1 MGVGD
6 LLRSIREGDAGTED
20 GVDAEVGCGRVT
32 DMSGVECWVSAWRRS
47 GGSCGGGDVWVG
59 MRDEGITPNS
69 EGVFCMTKTD
79 GL

>member
-47 GGSCGGGDVWVG
+47 GGS
-59 MRDEGITPNS
+59 
-69 EGVFCMTKTD
+69 
-79 GL
+79 